1 MLTRIVNLSLH
12 FRGVVIAIAA
22 LVAGYGVYSV
32 ATARNDVFPE
42 FASKQIEIQTEAP
55 GFSPGQVEVLVT
67 QPIENAMNGSEGLVS
82 MRSASVQGLSL
93 VTLVFEGTGDVYH
106 VRQIVAER
114 VAGVGSSLPAG
125 VSAPAMTPL
134 TSSTGDLMTIGL
146 TSNRLSPKELRSLAD
161 WTIKPRLLAVPG
173 LAKIGVYGGSVRE
186 LRVDV
191 DPAALVRLSIG
202 FDEVIAAATRA
213 TGVSGAGFV
222 DTPNQRIVLQ
232 AVQPP
237 ATAESIA
244 ATVVRHDAIA
254 NIRIADVAQ
263 VVDGAAPAI
272 SAATVMGKP
281 AVVMNLW
288 TQYGANTVETTD
300 GVDAAIDELRPML
313 AREGVTIDATLFRA
327 ANFIE
332 TSTKNIEHSLLI
344 GGFLVI
350 VILFLFLGH
359 ARAAAI
365 SCAAIPLSLLTAV
378 IVMQKLGFTL
388 NTMTLGGLAIAIGE
402 VVDDAV
408 IDIENIL
415 RRLRERGPGL
425 GVRERLQIIL
435 DASIEVRSAVV
446 YATLSVIA
454 VFFPILTM
462 SGLSGK
468 LFAPM
473 ALAYIFAILASLVVA
488 LTVTPALALMLTR
501 SHEVDEPPRW
511 VTRLREHYA
520 TLLGRVEMRSKVVIA
535 VCSIL
540 TAAGLVVI
548 FILPTEFLPEL
559 REGHYLAHMELA
571 VGSSIAESTRVGNIA
586 TARLLKLPFVRSVA
600 QRVGRAE
607 SDDVFGPQ
615 SSELEIDLHPVS
627 GETART
633 AGEQIAETLDAIP
646 GATFEVET
654 FLTERINETISGYT
668 TPVVANVFGNDLAAI
683 DEKSAEIAAMLEK
696 LPGSAGVQ
704 IESPP
709 GGPLL
714 AIHLRPEALQ
724 RWGIDN
730 QTAVDAVSGAYDGV
744 IAGETFEG
752 ARVTGIRV
760 AIAES
765 LRQSPS
771 DVARLPVRTPSG
783 SYVRL
788 ADIADISMTTGRS
801 EILHEGAKRVQT
813 ITCNVQGVSAA
824 EFVKRARAEV
834 AKLGVRQPQLPLS
847 DVHAPHEDTK
857 AAAAAAALQEDDGT
871 FVQFAGSAQEESKA
885 RRDLL
890 LHSLTAAVGI
900 ALLLWVVLGNGRN
913 LALVAT
919 NLPFALVGGVLALA
933 VTRMPLSI
941 GATVGFVTL
950 FGITLR
956 NAIMMLSHYEHLVT
970 REGAEWNLET
980 AIRGASERLVPILMT
995 SIVTAFGLLPLALSA
1010 DSPGREI
1017 EGPMAIVILGGLAT
1031 STLLNL
1037 LVLPTL
1043 ALRFGRFSQ

>member
-1 MLTRIVNLSLH
+1 
-12 FRGVVIAIAA
+12 
-22 LVAGYGVYSV
+22 
-32 ATARNDVFPE
+32 
-42 FASKQIEIQTEAP
+42 
-55 GFSPGQVEVLVT
+55 
-67 QPIENAMNGSEGLVS
+67 
-82 MRSASVQGLSL
+82 
-93 VTLVFEGTGDVYH
+93 
-106 VRQIVAER
+106 
-114 VAGVGSSLPAG
+114 
-125 VSAPAMTPL
+125 
-134 TSSTGDLMTIGL
+134 
-146 TSNRLSPKELRSLAD
+146 
-161 WTIKPRLLAVPG
+161 
-173 LAKIGVYGGSVRE
+173 
-186 LRVDV
+186 
-191 DPAALVRLSIG
+191 
-202 FDEVIAAATRA
+202 
-213 TGVSGAGFV
+213 

-232 AVQPP
+232 TVQPP

-254 NIRIADVAQ
+254 NIRIADVAR

-272 SAATVMGKP
+272 SAASVMGRP
-281 AVVMNLW
+281 AVVLNLW
-288 TQYGANTVETTD
+288 TQYGANTVDTTE
-300 GVDAAIDELRPML
+300 GVDAALEELQPML
-313 AREGVTIDATLFRA
+313 AREGVVLDARLFRA

-332 TSTKNIEHSLLI
+332 TSTRNIEHSLLI
-344 GGFLVI
+344 GGLLVM
-350 VILFLFLGH
+350 VVLFLFLGH

-365 SCAAIPLSLLTAV
+365 SCAAIPLSLLAAV
-378 IVMQKLGFTL
+378 AVMQQLGFTL

-425 GVRERLQIIL
+425 AVRDRLEIIL

-488 LTVTPALALMLTR
+488 LTVTPALALLLTR
-501 SHEVDEPPRW
+501 SHEADQPPRW
-511 VTRLREHYA
+511 VNRLRSRY
-520 TLLGRVEMRSKVVIA
+520 TQLLARVETRGKAVIA
-535 VCSIL
+535 VCAVV
-540 TAAGLVVI
+540 TVAGLASV
-548 FILPTEFLPEL
+548 FFLPTEFLPEL

-571 VGSSIAESTRVGNIA
+571 PGSSLAESTRLGNIA
-586 TARLLKLPFVRSVA
+586 TARLLALPFVRSVA

-633 AGEQIAETLDAIP
+633 AGERIAETLEAIP
-646 GATFEVET
+646 GATVEVET

-683 DEKSAEIAAMLEK
+683 DVKSAEVAALLEK

-704 IESPP
+704 LESPP

-714 AIHLRPEALQ
+714 AIRLRPEALQ
-724 RWGIDN
+724 RWGID
-730 QTAVDAVSGAYDGV
+730 TTSALDAVSSAYGGV
-744 IAGETFEG
+744 VAGETFEG
-752 ARVTGIRV
+752 SRVTAIRV
-760 AIAES
+760 AIAEP
-765 LRQSPS
+765 LRESPS
-771 DVARLPVRTPSG
+771 DVGSLPVRTPSG

-788 ADIADISMTTGRS
+788 RDLAEITLSTGRA
-801 EILHEGAKRVQT
+801 EILHEGARRVQT

-824 EFVKRARAEV
+824 AFVARARGEV
-834 AKLGVRQPQLPLS
+834 AKLQFP
-847 DVHAPHEDTK
+847 A
-857 AAAAAAALQEDDGT
+857 GT

-890 LHSLTAAVGI
+890 MHSLAAAVGI
-900 ALLLWVVLGNGRN
+900 ALLLWVVLGSGRN

-933 VTRMPLSI
+933 LTGIPLSI

-956 NAIMMLSHYEHLVT
+956 NSIMMLSHYEHLVT
-970 REGAEWNLET
+970 REGQQWNLDT

-995 SIVTAFGLLPLALSA
+995 SIVTALGLLPLALAA

-1017 EGPMAIVILGGLAT
+1017 EGPMAIVILGGLVT

-1037 LVLPTL
+1037 LVLPAL
-1043 ALRFGRFSQ
+1043 ALRFGRFSFEDAGAA

>member
-1 MLTRIVNLSLH
+1 MLTTIVRLSLQ
-12 FRGVVIAIAA
+12 FRGVVIALAA
-22 LVAGYGVYSV
+22 LMAGYGIYSV

-55 GFSPGQVEVLVT
+55 GFSPEQVEVLVT
-67 QPIENAMNGSEGLVS
+67 QRIENAMNGAEGLVS
-82 MRSASVQGLSL
+82 MRSSSVQGLSL
-93 VTLVFEGTGDVYH
+93 VTLVFEGNGDVYH

-114 VAGVGSSLPAG
+114 VAGVGGSLPAG

-134 TSSTGDLMTIGL
+134 TSSTGDLMTIGI
-146 TSNRLSPKELRSLAD
+146 TSPRLSPKELRTLAD

-173 LAKIGVYGGSVRE
+173 IAKIGVYGGSVRE

-202 FDEVIAAATRA
+202 FDEVVDAAKRA
-213 TGVSGAGFV
+213 TGVSGAGFL

-232 AVQPP
+232 ATQPA

-254 NIRIADVAQ
+254 NIRIGDVAH
-263 VVDGAAPAI
+263 VLDGAAPAI
-272 SAATVMGKP
+272 SAASVMGKP
-281 AVVMNLW
+281 AVVLNLW
-288 TQYGANTVETTD
+288 TQYGANTVETTN
-300 GVDAAIDELRPML
+300 GVDAALDELQPML
-313 AREGVTIDATLFRA
+313 AREGVTLDARLFRA
-327 ANFIE
+327 ANFID
-332 TSTKNIEHSLLI
+332 TSTTNIEHSLLI
-344 GGFLVI
+344 GGILVM
-350 VILFLFLGH
+350 VVLFLFLGH

-365 SCAAIPLSLLTAV
+365 SCAAIPLSLLAAV
-378 IVMQKLGFTL
+378 AVMQQLGFTL

-425 GVRERLQIIL
+425 GIRERLDVIL
-435 DASIEVRSAVV
+435 HASIEVRSAVV

-488 LTVTPALALMLTR
+488 LTVTPALALLLTR
-501 SHEVDEPPRW
+501 SHESDEPPRW
-511 VTRLREHYA
+511 VTRLRDRYA
-520 TLLGRVEMRSKVVIA
+520 RLLGRVEGRRRLVIA
-535 VCSIL
+535 ASALL
-540 TAAGLVVI
+540 TLAGLVLVT
-548 FILPTEFLPEL
+548 ILPSEFLPEL
-559 REGHYLAHMELA
+559 REGHYIAHMELPP
-571 VGSSIAESTRVGNIA
+571 GSSLAESSRVGNIA
-586 TARLLKLPFVRSVA
+586 TRRLLALPFVRSVA

-615 SSELEIDLHPVS
+615 SSELEIDLHPVA

-633 AGEQIAETLDAIP
+633 AGDQIAETLQAIP

-668 TPVVANVFGNDLAAI
+668 TPVVANVFGNELAVI
-683 DEKSAEIAAMLEK
+683 DEKSAEIAALLGK

-704 IESPP
+704 LESPP

-714 AIHLRPEALQ
+714 AIRLRPEALQ
-724 RWGIDN
+724 RWGIDTT
-730 QTAVDAVSGAYDGV
+730 TANDAVSGAYDGV
-744 IAGETFEG
+744 VAGETFEG
-752 ARVTGIRV
+752 SRVTGIRV

-765 LRQSPS
+765 LRQSPA

-783 SYVRL
+783 SFVRL
-788 ADIADISMTTGRS
+788 ADIAELTQTSGRS

-824 EFVKRARAEV
+824 DFVTRARAAV
-834 AKLGVRQPQLPLS
+834 AKLQLP
-847 DVHAPHEDTK
+847 A
-857 AAAAAAALQEDDGT
+857 GT
-871 FVQFAGSAQEESKA
+871 YVQFAGSAQEEAKA

-890 LHSLTAAVGI
+890 LHSLIAAVGI
-900 ALLLWVVLGNGRN
+900 ALLLFVVLGNSRN

-919 NLPFALVGGVLALA
+919 NLPFALVGGILALV

-970 REGAEWNLET
+970 QEGATWNLDT

-995 SIVTAFGLLPLALSA
+995 SIVTAFGLLPLALAA

-1043 ALRFGRFSQ
+1043 ALRFGRFTEDESMVEPGRNPATMRTRDDD

>member
-1 MLTRIVNLSLH
+1 
-12 FRGVVIAIAA
+12 
-22 LVAGYGVYSV
+22 
-32 ATARNDVFPE
+32 
-42 FASKQIEIQTEAP
+42 
-55 GFSPGQVEVLVT
+55 
-67 QPIENAMNGSEGLVS
+67 
-82 MRSASVQGLSL
+82 
-93 VTLVFEGTGDVYH
+93 
-106 VRQIVAER
+106 
-114 VAGVGSSLPAG
+114 
-125 VSAPAMTPL
+125 
-134 TSSTGDLMTIGL
+134 
-146 TSNRLSPKELRSLAD
+146 
-161 WTIKPRLLAVPG
+161 
-173 LAKIGVYGGSVRE
+173 VRE
-186 LRVDV
+186 LRVEV
-191 DPAALVRLSIG
+191 DPAALIRLSVG

-213 TGVSGAGFV
+213 TGVAGAGFL

-232 AVQPP
+232 AVQPA

-244 ATVVRHDAIA
+244 ATVVRHDPIA
-254 NIRIADVAQ
+254 NIRIGDVAR
-263 VVDGAAPAI
+263 VIDGAAPAI
-272 SAATVMGKP
+272 SAASVMGKP

-300 GVDAAIDELRPML
+300 GVDAALDELRPML
-313 AREGVTIDATLFRA
+313 ARQGVVLDARLFRA

-332 TSTKNIEHSLLI
+332 TSTNNIEHSLLI
-344 GGFLVI
+344 GGILVI

-365 SCAAIPLSLLTAV
+365 SCAAIPLSLLAAV
-378 IVMQKLGFTL
+378 AVMQKLGFTL

-425 GVRERLQIIL
+425 GVRERLEVIL
-435 DASIEVRSAVV
+435 QASIEVRSAVV

-488 LTVTPALALMLTR
+488 LTVTPALALLLTR
-501 SHEVDEPPRW
+501 SHESDAPPRW
-511 VTRLREHYA
+511 VTSLRTRYEA
-520 TLLGRVEMRSKVVIA
+520 FLGRVEKRSKIVVATCA
-535 VCSIL
+535 VL
-540 TAAGLVVI
+540 TAAGLVVV

-571 VGSSIAESTRVGNIA
+571 AGSSIAESSRVGNIA
-586 TARLLKLPFVRSVA
+586 TRRLLALPFVRSVA

-633 AGEQIAETLDAIP
+633 AGEQIGETLNAIP

-654 FLTERINETISGYT
+654 FLTERINETISGYRA
-668 TPVVANVFGNDLAAI
+668 PVVANVFGNDLAVI
-683 DEKSAEIAAMLEK
+683 DAKSAEIAALLET

-704 IESPP
+704 IESPA
-709 GGPLL
+709 GGPML
-714 AIHLRPEALQ
+714 AIRLRPEALQ
-724 RWGIDN
+724 RWGIDTT
-730 QTAVDAVSGAYDGV
+730 TAIETLSGAYEGAV
-744 IAGETFEG
+744 AGETFEG
-752 ARVTGIRV
+752 SRVTEIRV
-760 AIAES
+760 AVAES
-765 LRQSPS
+765 ARQTPA
-771 DVARLPVRTPSG
+771 DVARLPVRTPQG
-783 SYVRL
+783 SFVRL
-788 ADIADISMTTGRS
+788 ADIAEIKPTTGRS
-801 EILHEGAKRVQT
+801 EILHEEAKRVQT
-813 ITCNVQGVSAA
+813 ITCSVQGVSAA
-824 EFVKRARAEV
+824 DFVARARAAV
-834 AKLGVRQPQLPLS
+834 AKLQLP
-847 DVHAPHEDTK
+847 A
-857 AAAAAAALQEDDGT
+857 GT
-871 FVQFAGSAQEESKA
+871 YVQFAGSAEEEQRA
-885 RRDLL
+885 RRDLM

-900 ALLLWVVLGNGRN
+900 ALLLWVVLGNARN

-933 VTRMPLSI
+933 VTGMPLSI

-970 REGAEWNLET
+970 REGEPWNLHT

-995 SIVTAFGLLPLALSA
+995 SIVTAFGLLPLALAA

-1043 ALRFGRFSQ
+1043 ALRFGRFAPEHG